1 MSAICGLIQLD
12 KTPTAA
18 GRCSI
23 VHAALEPYGRHAQG
37 MWDGLNAAL
46 ASRLTRLLPEDQ
58 HDHQPLQS
66 GNGRFVLVADVRLDN
81 RAELSH
87 KLNIPPARLKHMAD
101 ADVLLTAYEKW
112 EQQLLDHLLGNFAF
126 AIWDKERQSLF
137 LARDHM
143 GKRPL
148 FYHQG
153 NGWFGFASMPAG
165 LLALPEVPTA
175 PDEER
180 IRDLLLLLPDTS
192 EHSYFANIKR
202 LLPGHC
208 ALLRADGT
216 YHCRRYWEPPTE
228 ERIHF
233 KSDDDYV
240 DAFVEKLE
248 EAVRCRLRST
258 GGIASQLSAGFDSA
272 TISSIAARQL
282 AEKSQSLHAFTS
294 VPNPAGLSMS
304 SSQVLDEGP
313 LAAQVATL
321 FPNIHHHLVRTD
333 EASIMDMLEHMF
345 RLYNRPAK
353 NVVNLLWDIHISR
366 LAMTQGATTLLVGDL
381 GNFTISYHGDHV
393 LNSLLRERKISRLLH
408 QLNFQLRGISNRARL
423 YTLYKMLAPS
433 LPGKLQGLLEPT
445 VQRIRGNI
453 SLAQGINPILLADPI
468 LQEYCRQLG
477 RHPNMTTRREESRQW
492 RKKALTRLDSA
503 EYDKGRLALSGVDG
517 RDPTADIRLISYCQS
532 IPVEQFNKNGTNRWL
547 LRRTLARYWPS
558 AIINSRTKGKQG
570 ADWQYKTNKERH
582 EFYREFKL
590 FQKQPL
596 ACSLLDMSFIQN
608 QLEAFS
614 SPNQSSETQKN
625 FKLLRLIAIGHFIH
639 MAAAKNMLP

>member
-12 KTPTAA
+12 KTPNAA
-18 GRCSI
+18 RRCSI

-37 MWDGLNAAL
+37 MWDGLHAAL
-46 ASRLTRLLPEDQ
+46 GSRLTRLLPEDQ
-58 HDHQPLQS
+58 HDHQPLQG

-81 RAELSH
+81 RAELGH
-87 KLNIPPARLKHMAD
+87 KLNIPSVRLKHMAD

-112 EQQLLDHLLGNFAF
+112 EQQLLDHLLGDFAF

-137 LARDHM
+137 IARDQM

-165 LLALPEVPTA
+165 LLALPEVATA

-202 LLPGHC
+202 LLPGHW
-208 ALLRADGT
+208 ALLHADGT
-216 YHCRRYWEPPTE
+216 YHSRRYWKPSTE
-228 ERIHF
+228 ERIYF

-282 AEKSQSLHAFTS
+282 AETSQSLHAFTS
-294 VPNPAGLSMS
+294 VPNPVGLPTS

-313 LAAQVATL
+313 LAAQVAAL
-321 FPNIHHHLVRTD
+321 FPNINHHLVRTD
-333 EASIMDMLEHMF
+333 EASIVDMLEQMF

-353 NVVNLLWDIHISR
+353 NVVNLLWDMHIARFS
-366 LAMTQGATTLLVGDL
+366 ATQGATTLLVGDL

-393 LNSLLRERKISRLLH
+393 LNSLLRECKISDLLQ
-408 QLNFQLRGISNRARL
+408 QLNCQLRGISNRARL
-423 YTLYKMLAPS
+423 HTLYKMLAPS
-433 LPGKLQGLLEPT
+433 LPDKLQSFLEPT
-445 VQRIRGNI
+445 IQRIRGNI
-453 SLAQGINPILLADPI
+453 SRAQGINPTLLADPI

-477 RHPNMTTRREESRQW
+477 RYPNMTTRREESRQW
-492 RKKALTRLDSA
+492 RKKVLTRLDSA
-503 EYDKGRLALSGVDG
+503 EYGKGRLALSGVDG
-517 RDPTADIRLISYCQS
+517 RDPTADIRLINYCQS
-532 IPVEQFNKNGTNRWL
+532 IPVEQFHKNGTNRWL
-547 LRRTLARYWPS
+547 LRRALKRYWPS
-558 AIINSRTKGKQG
+558 ATINSRTKGKQG
-570 ADWQYKTNKERH
+570 ADWQYKMNKEQH
-582 EFYREFKL
+582 ELYRELDL
-590 FQKQPL
+590 FRKQPL
-596 ACSLLDMSFIQN
+596 ACSLLDIPFIQN
-608 QLEAFS
+608 QLAASS
-614 SPNQSSETQKN
+614 SPDRFNETQRN
-625 FKLLRLIAIGHFIH
+625 FKLLRLIAVGHFIN
-639 MAAAKNMLP
+639 MAATKNIHP